1 METIKMFT
9 KTAVM
14 ACISIGLAS
23 AASPGHDTQFV
34 KQIYSDV
41 LGRSPD
47 RATSTMWITFLQNG
61 GARIQV
67 ANALTSSQEYHK
79 LLVDQVYMDYL
90 NRPPASDEVNFWL
103 AWLQQGATDDQLRA
117 QVLASDEFYGKAG
130 GTNDLFLNQLYLEV
144 LGVPI
149 DRFALA
155 SFNQLL
161 TQGTPRLT
169 IATVVLT
176 SLAAEQRKV
185 QQWSVRFLRMTADP
199 TLLAN
204 YSAALK
210 GGAADEQIID
220 LILASDAYYAFATH
234 GH

>member
-1 METIKMFT
+1 MFT

-14 ACISIGLAS
+14 ACFSIGLAS
-23 AASPGHDTQFV
+23 AASPGHDKQFV
-34 KQIYSDV
+34 KQLYSDV

-47 RATSTMWITFLQNG
+47 RATSAMWVTFLQNG

-67 ANALTSSQEYHK
+67 ASALTSSQEYRK
-79 LLVDQVYMDYL
+79 LLIDQVYMDYL
-90 NRPPASDEVNFWL
+90 NRPPASDELNFWL
-103 AWLQQGATDDQLRA
+103 AWMQQGATDDQLRA

-149 DRFALA
+149 DRLALD
-155 SFNQLL
+155 SFGQLL

-169 IATVVLT
+169 IATLVLT

-210 GGAADEQIID
+210 GGATDEQIID
-220 LILASDAYYAFATH
+220 LILASDAYYAFAT
-234 GH
+234 

>member
-1 METIKMFT
+1 MFT
-9 KTAVM
+9 KTALM
-14 ACISIGLAS
+14 TCLAIGVVG

-34 KQIYSDV
+34 RQIYTDV
-41 LGRSPD
+41 LGRLPD
-47 RATSTMWITFLQNG
+47 RASSAMWVTFLQNG
-61 GARIQV
+61 GARIQI
-67 ANALTSSQEYHK
+67 ASALTSSQEYRK
-79 LLVDQVYMDYL
+79 LLVDQVYSDYL
-90 NRPPASDEVNFWL
+90 NRPPAQDELNFWL

-117 QVLASDEFYGKAG
+117 QVLSSDEFFRNSG
-130 GTNDLFLNQLYLEV
+130 GTNDQFLNQLFLKV

-149 DRFALA
+149 DRLALA

-161 TQGTPRLT
+161 SQGTPRV
-169 IATVVLT
+169 TVVSTILT

-185 QQWSVRFLRMTADP
+185 EQWCVRFLRASADP

-210 GGAADEQIID
+210 AGATDEQIID
-220 LILASDAYYAFATH
+220 LILGSDAYYAFATH